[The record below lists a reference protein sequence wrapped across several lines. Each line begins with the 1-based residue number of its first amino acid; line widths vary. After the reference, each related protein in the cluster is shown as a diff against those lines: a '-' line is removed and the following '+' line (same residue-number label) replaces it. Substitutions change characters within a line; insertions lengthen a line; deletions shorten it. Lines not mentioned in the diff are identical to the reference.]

1 MRLTPPR
8 CWGCNR
14 ILAASNT
21 SGLCESCEAA
31 GVRSPTG
38 SQPIGLVSAPDSPDS
53 RGQRVVVTGIDIPLS
68 FWIDVAFKVT
78 VAFLIAAVVLGI
90 PIGIVVAL
98 ILSAT

>member
-1 MRLTPPR
+1 MKLTPPR

-31 GVRSPTG
+31 GVRSPTN
-38 SQPIGLVSAPDSPDS
+38 SQPIGLDPAPIRADS

-68 FWIDVAFKVT
+68 FWVDVAFKVLIS
-78 VAFLIAAVVLGI
+78 FLIAAVVLGI
-90 PIGIVVAL
+90 PIGIIVAL